1 MSKYQTHLINKYKK
15 LGYIVINVIKASEAG
30 YPDLI
35 LLKNGKAT
43 FIEVKEG
50 KDTLKPLQK
59 FRIDQLIEQ
68 GFEAFATHNEK
79 GIIYG
84 TNNNS

>member
-1 MSKYQTHLINKYKK
+1 MSQFQTHLINKYKK
-15 LGYIVINVIKASEAG
+15 NGYIVIKTIKLSEAG

-50 KDTLKPLQK
+50 KDTLNPLQK
-59 FRIDQLIEQ
+59 FRIDQLIAE
-68 GFEAFATHNEK
+68 GFEAFAIHETK

-84 TNNNS
+84 TNNNQ

>member
-1 MSKYQTHLINKYKK
+1 MSKFQTHLINKYKK
-15 LGYIVINVIKASEAG
+15 NGYIVIKTIKLSEAG
-30 YPDLI
+30 YPDII

-59 FRIDQLIEQ
+59 FKINQLIAE
-68 GFEAFATHNEK
+68 GFEAFCVHNEK

-84 TNNNS
+84 TNNNQ